1 MCCSKE
7 KMMAYQTTKLEEN
20 DERKVYL
27 DNQQIPVSQFNNTLE
42 NLKKGQRVV
51 ESSQDNF
58 HIVERMYD

>member
-1 MCCSKE
+1 
-7 KMMAYQTTKLEEN
+7 MMAYQTTKLEEN

>member
-1 MCCSKE
+1 MQ
-7 KMMAYQTTKLEEN
+7 YQTTKLEEN

-27 DNQQIPVSQFNNTLE
+27 DNQQIPVSQFNSTLE
-42 NLKKGQRVV
+42 SLKKGQRVV